1 MQICLIGAPLN
12 TGNMGV
18 SALASGTF
26 TSALH
31 SYPDAEVFMLDYSRE
46 PGGHQI
52 FVGGKPR
59 QVELVN
65 IRFSKK
71 FYLQNN
77 VARLLTSAMIAR
89 ILPEGWRVKL
99 LSKNPYLKRI
109 LGADIVLAIGGGDSF
124 SDIYGMGRLL
134 YVALPQ
140 LLVLQLKKPLA
151 LLPQTLGPFK
161 GGMAKAIARYIMRNA
176 AAVFSRD
183 RTSFDEAGRL
193 LGEKRGK
200 LIFSY
205 DMAFAMEAI
214 SPRREILER
223 LPQRNGRPVVGLN
236 VSGLLMM
243 GGYSQDNMFGLKC
256 NYPELIHRIV
266 EYFVLEQNAD
276 VLLVAHVFGFDAE
289 SDTAGCRQVH
299 EQFKSRFPGRVS
311 LCEGEFNQHEIKH
324 VIGGCDFFLGARM
337 HACIAAISQSVPAV
351 CMAYSRKFIG
361 VMESIGCPELVADL
375 CAANNDEAMAR
386 IADVFARREMI
397 RKRLDARIPE
407 VRADVLAL
415 FSPQRLGVF
424 QGGKL

>member
-1 MQICLIGAPLN
+1 
-12 TGNMGV
+12 MGV

-31 SYPDAEVFMLDYSRE
+31 SYPDAVVFMLDYSRE
-46 PGGHQI
+46 PGSYQI

-59 QVELVN
+59 QIELFN

-71 FYLQNN
+71 FYLKNN
-77 VARLLTSAMIAR
+77 VARLLASAMAAR
-89 ILPEGWRVKL
+89 ILPESWRIKL

-161 GGMAKAIARYIMRNA
+161 GCVAKAIARYIMRNA

-183 RTSFDEAGRL
+183 RTSFDEAGLL
-193 LGEKRGK
+193 LGDKREK
-200 LIFSY
+200 LVFSY

-214 SPRREILER
+214 RPRVEILER
-223 LPQRNGRPVVGLN
+223 LPQRSGRPVVGLN

-256 NYPELIHRIV
+256 NYPELINRVV
-266 EYFVLEQNAD
+266 EYFVQEQNAD
-276 VLLVAHVFGFDAE
+276 VLLVAHVFGTDAE
-289 SDTAGCRQVH
+289 SDTTGCWQVH
-299 EQFKSRFPGRVS
+299 EQFKNRFPGRVN

-324 VIGGCDFFLGARM
+324 VIGECDFFLGARM

-375 CAANNDEAMAR
+375 CAATNDEAMAR
-386 IADVFARREMI
+386 IADVYARRDNI
-397 RKRLDARIPE
+397 RKRLDSRIPE
-407 VRADVLAL
+407 VRSDVLAL

-424 QGGKL
+424 QGGKP